1 MDSDTARLI
10 RRAGRA
16 VYGERWQSALAGALG
31 VNIRTVRRWAA
42 GQQEAPAAIIVRLR
56 ELVRARIEELRNL
69 LERKLAK

>member
-16 VYGERWQSALAGALG
+16 LYGERWQSALAGALG

-42 GQQEAPAAIIVRLR
+42 GQQEAPEAIVERLTNLIHLR
-56 ELVRARIEELRNL
+56 ITELENL
-69 LERKLAK
+69 L